1 MFLDSSISLN
11 FDCLILKVDLAI
23 VFDMHT
29 MHCIV
34 CTEYIVLHTV
44 RFPDWKN
51 FNVTETMFMKR
62 IFSPFNEFNDEFLN
76 QISNK
81 H

>member
-23 VFDMHT
+23 VFDMHST
-29 MHCIV
+29 Q
-34 CTEYIVLHTV
+34 YIVLHTV

-76 QISNK
+76 QIYLISIK
-81 H
+81 